1 MSNIVGEGF
10 AREIREQV
18 DTRQKIYGTTINR
31 TNEQLQY
38 LNANTGWVRLASSV
52 DIKANTEIRGF
63 PASLKNNEL
72 AKKYVLFGG
81 IGGAQGTN
89 FNNLYE
95 NPFNTEAY
103 GIGGLEFGI
112 KPMPGIKSAQI
123 KTLTRGS
130 LKEATI
136 QITANNRTQFDIID
150 ILYLR
155 LGFTMLLEW
164 GHASYFDNTE
174 MFIND
179 NRFGNDVGFLNG
191 SYGYDDILDT
201 IQYSRL
207 ASKGNYDAIAGKVV
221 NFNWKYNR
229 DGTYDITLILRSL
242 GDVIESLK
250 ANILLGDG
258 EDTLKIPPTLLQR
271 PNVSNAPPTLLQ
283 RPNANII
290 NTIVP
295 NYTNSSTINPLPNI
309 SEQPATSY
317 SNSIE
322 KLTLQL
328 KQSIN
333 QLTVFSDSGMQI
345 SEDKDYFGQA
355 YNGESSTQYYIR
367 LGYFLG
373 WLEKN
378 ILPKVKKSKISPI
391 IKIDNDIDSNIIL
404 LHSDQISA
412 DPSICTFK
420 KSILIE
426 GDTVTFSPSAAN
438 FIISDKSAQFN
449 YGKIMN
455 AYFNMDWINNTVKSL
470 ISTDTGEV
478 SMLKLLRALCDGW
491 NKATGHYNRLDIQID
506 PDTNEA
512 KFIDEVSIPSR
523 DRSLFLK
530 NKDTA
535 YFLTYRSL
543 PGTGSTFLK
552 NLDFTTQIPHN
563 FATLITIG
571 STAQGYV
578 LGADATALSRMNA
591 GLEDRVK
598 PEIISPGSEQDKNTS
613 LEEKYKSSIVAYD
626 EFISSLG
633 IIDGAGATSRPTW
646 NSTAISNYSSLQSQF
661 LEYTQ
666 ASQSRS
672 NNKTSSPNIGFL
684 PFNLSL
690 TMDGLSGI
698 KVYQRFEVDTDFLP
712 SNYPT
717 SLEFIIKGVTH
728 TIQNNEW
735 ITNIESIAIPKDPFG
750 YNTRRI
756 RKTTKAKILSSQ
768 EYKGPISPSNL
779 LPLDEKI
786 KIAINFFKSKGI
798 TNNLAVAAIIG
809 NLIHESALNPTILGD
824 KNLAATAIGI
834 AQWRLNRRQNL
845 EVKPNWKD
853 YNVQLNFIWE
863 ELTKGGFGEILTSL
877 TTPKLPSDINNFA
890 NRNSNTLEYYVELWD
905 RKYER
910 SANNNIKKVYNSQ
923 SAKQRIAEAKQI
935 LEKYLNIPY
944 SFRIP
949 NASAALDNTNV
960 VAPIRRTTRGTTG
973 TF

>member
-1 MSNIVGEGF
+1 
-10 AREIREQV
+10 
-18 DTRQKIYGTTINR
+18 
-31 TNEQLQY
+31 
-38 LNANTGWVRLASSV
+38 
-52 DIKANTEIRGF
+52 
-63 PASLKNNEL
+63 
-72 AKKYVLFGG
+72 
-81 IGGAQGTN
+81 
-89 FNNLYE
+89 
-95 NPFNTEAY
+95 
-103 GIGGLEFGI
+103 
-112 KPMPGIKSAQI
+112 
-123 KTLTRGS
+123 
-130 LKEATI
+130 
-136 QITANNRTQFDIID
+136 
-150 ILYLR
+150 
-155 LGFTMLLEW
+155 
-164 GHASYFDNTE
+164 

-179 NRFGNDVGFLNG
+179 NPFGNDVGFLNG

-242 GDVIESLK
+242 GDVIDSLK

-258 EDTLKIPPTLLQR
+258 EDTLKTPPTLLQR

-295 NYTNSSTINPLPNI
+295 NYTNSPTISPSPNI

-420 KSILIE
+420 KSIRIE

-438 FIISDKSAQFN
+438 FIISDKNAQFD

-646 NSTAISNYSSLQSQF
+646 NSTAISNYSSLQPQF

-712 SNYPT
+712 SNYPK
-717 SLEFIIKGVTH
+717 SLEFIVKGVTH
-728 TIQNNEW
+728 AIQNNEW

-768 EYKGPISPSNL
+768 EYKGLISPSNL

-809 NLIHESALNPTILGD
+809 NLIHESTLNPTIIGD

-834 AQWRLNRRQNL
+834 AQWRLNRRRNL

-863 ELTKGGFGEILTSL
+863 ELTKGGFGEVLTSL

-910 SANNNIKKVYNSQ
+910 SANNNSVKVYNSQ

-944 SFRIP
+944 AFRIP
-949 NASAALDNTNV
+949 NASAAIDNTNV
-960 VAPIRRTTRGTTG
+960 VTPIRRTTRGTTG
-973 TF
+973 TS

>member
-18 DTRQKIYGTTINR
+18 DTRQKIYGTINR

-179 NRFGNDVGFLNG
+179 NPFGNDVGFLNG

-258 EDTLKIPPTLLQR
+258 EDTLKTPPTLLQR

-283 RPNANII
+283 RPNINII

-295 NYTNSSTINPLPNI
+295 NYTNSPTINPSPNI

-333 QLTVFSDSGMQI
+333 QLKEVADSGMQI

-420 KSILIE
+420 KSIRIE

-438 FIISDKSAQFN
+438 FIN
-449 YGKIMN
+449 Y
-455 AYFNMDWINNTVKSL
+455 F
-470 ISTDTGEV
+470 
-478 SMLKLLRALCDGW
+478 
-491 NKATGHYNRLDIQID
+491 
-506 PDTNEA
+506 
-512 KFIDEVSIPSR
+512 
-523 DRSLFLK
+523 
-530 NKDTA
+530 
-535 YFLTYRSL
+535 
-543 PGTGSTFLK
+543 
-552 NLDFTTQIPHN
+552 
-563 FATLITIG
+563 
-571 STAQGYV
+571 
-578 LGADATALSRMNA
+578 
-591 GLEDRVK
+591 
-598 PEIISPGSEQDKNTS
+598 
-613 LEEKYKSSIVAYD
+613 
-626 EFISSLG
+626 
-633 IIDGAGATSRPTW
+633 
-646 NSTAISNYSSLQSQF
+646 
-661 LEYTQ
+661 
-666 ASQSRS
+666 
-672 NNKTSSPNIGFL
+672 
-684 PFNLSL
+684 
-690 TMDGLSGI
+690 
-698 KVYQRFEVDTDFLP
+698 
-712 SNYPT
+712 
-717 SLEFIIKGVTH
+717 
-728 TIQNNEW
+728 
-735 ITNIESIAIPKDPFG
+735 
-750 YNTRRI
+750 
-756 RKTTKAKILSSQ
+756 
-768 EYKGPISPSNL
+768 
-779 LPLDEKI
+779 
-786 KIAINFFKSKGI
+786 
-798 TNNLAVAAIIG
+798 
-809 NLIHESALNPTILGD
+809 
-824 KNLAATAIGI
+824 
-834 AQWRLNRRQNL
+834 
-845 EVKPNWKD
+845 
-853 YNVQLNFIWE
+853 
-863 ELTKGGFGEILTSL
+863 
-877 TTPKLPSDINNFA
+877 
-890 NRNSNTLEYYVELWD
+890 
-905 RKYER
+905 
-910 SANNNIKKVYNSQ
+910 
-923 SAKQRIAEAKQI
+923 
-935 LEKYLNIPY
+935 
-944 SFRIP
+944 
-949 NASAALDNTNV
+949 
-960 VAPIRRTTRGTTG
+960 
-973 TF
+973 

>member
-164 GHASYFDNTE
+164 GHASYFPNSGDFVDDNP
-174 MFIND
+174 
-179 NRFGNDVGFLNG
+179 FGIYTGFLG
-191 SYGYDDILDT
+191 GFYGYDDILDT

-258 EDTLKIPPTLLQR
+258 EDTLKTPPTLLQR
-271 PNVSNAPPTLLQ
+271 PNTNTTSDNT
-283 RPNANII
+283 NII

-295 NYTNSSTINPLPNI
+295 NYTNSPTINPSPNI

-333 QLTVFSDSGMQI
+333 QLKEVADSGMQI

-420 KSILIE
+420 KSIRIE

-438 FIISDKSAQFN
+438 FIISDKNAQFD

-626 EFISSLG
+626 RFISSLG
-633 IIDGAGATSRPTW
+633 IIDGAGGTSRPTW
-646 NSTAISNYSSLQSQF
+646 NSTAISNYSSLQPQF

-712 SNYPT
+712 SNYPK
-717 SLEFIIKGVTH
+717 SLEFIVKGVTH
-728 TIQNNEW
+728 AIQNNEW

-768 EYKGPISPSNL
+768 EYKGSISPSNL

-809 NLIHESALNPTILGD
+809 NLIHESTLNPTILGD
-824 KNLAATAIGI
+824 KNLSDTAIGI

-845 EVKPNWKD
+845 EAKPNWID

-863 ELTKGGFGEILTSL
+863 ELTKGGFREVLTSL
-877 TTPKLPSDINNFA
+877 TTPTLPSDLNNFA
-890 NRNSNTLEYYVELWD
+890 NRTPNTLEYYVELWD

-910 SANNNIKKVYNSQ
+910 SANNNYVKVYNSQ

-944 SFRIP
+944 AFRIP
-949 NASAALDNTNV
+949 NASAAIDNTNV
-960 VAPIRRTTRGTTG
+960 VTPIRRTTRGTTG